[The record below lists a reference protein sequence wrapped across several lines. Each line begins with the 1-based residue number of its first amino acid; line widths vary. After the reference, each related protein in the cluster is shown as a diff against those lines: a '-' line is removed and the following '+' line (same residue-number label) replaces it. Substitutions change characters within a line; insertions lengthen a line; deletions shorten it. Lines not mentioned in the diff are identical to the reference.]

1 MNLARLAVSRTRATL
16 TLAVLLVIWG
26 TWSWTVIPVQAD
38 PEVQIPYISVTTPI
52 PGVSP
57 QDVERLVTRPL
68 EEKILEVED
77 IKGTRSYSFL
87 SSSVVIAEFPAEFQQ
102 EKALQDI
109 RQAVEDTKPELPT
122 DAEESLVKEF
132 SSQDFPLMR
141 IAVVGESLSM
151 RPLLAAARR
160 LRDELE
166 RLQPVLQVDMQG
178 DADEVVEIVVDR
190 TRIESYQLRMAEIYQ
205 AVTDSNRFVPAGYQD
220 TGLGSFDI
228 KVPSVLDDAADLLA
242 LPIKTQGERV
252 VRLGDVADVR
262 ATFRDPTTYSSV
274 NSIEAITLLIIKRGD
289 ANDIDTARQVRGVLQ
304 AAEPFLPAGVRL
316 EVVDDSS
323 EWARDMVSELE
334 GNIGT
339 AIFLVMLLV
348 VASLGMRAGLQ
359 VGLSIPFCF
368 VIAFGVLHAM
378 DLSFNFM
385 VMFGLLLSIGM
396 LIDGAI
402 VVVEYASRFQAQG
415 FSRRDAYL
423 RASSAMFWPITASAA
438 TTAAAFIPLILWP
451 GVTGQFMRYLPI
463 TVFTVLAAALLYSLV
478 ITPVLGTLL
487 GRADERHQGA
497 GDEMAAVRALLENR
511 GPYARLLRVCC
522 ANPLYVLG
530 LVVLSMGLVLTL
542 YTRFGPGSEYFV
554 DLEPNY
560 ASVEVQTRG
569 NLSLNEK
576 VQLAR
581 EVSRLV
587 SDLPEIRT
595 LYLGI
600 GSGSQVGF
608 GGGGGGEGPETIAS
622 FFAEFRPK
630 DERDRHTNEVI
641 EDIRLRTENMAGLKV
656 LVEAEDGGPPAGA
669 AFEVEVLGA
678 DREQV
683 WQAASDLRGWIEQ
696 NTTAT
701 DVRDTLPLPNIE
713 WRIDIDRE
721 RAGVLGASVQEVGTM
736 VQMATSGLKVDEY
749 LPDGSDEEVDILV
762 RLPTSQRTLDQFD
775 QLYLATGMGLVP
787 FSSFIEVLPVVG
799 HGELRRRDGN
809 VAVNITA
816 AMDGEKVGPTF
827 ERMEAWAQQNLPDGV
842 QMRRDGRSLEQQE
855 VVGFLS
861 IAMVVALLVMLIMLV
876 TEFDSFYQSFLTL
889 SAVAMSV
896 VGVLLMMLL
905 TGRVMSVVMD
915 GMGLVT
921 LAGVVVNNNIVLIDT
936 FNRLSKE
943 HGHLGVRQIAVMTG
957 IMRLRPVIL
966 TTATTVFGLLPMVA
980 GLSVDLFGREVSS
993 GTRAS
998 GYWENLATTVA
1009 SGLTCA
1015 TVLTLVV
1022 TPVALTLPDYLRRH
1036 TRLRFGGQRSV
1047 GSSVP
1052 MAGAAQEA

>member
-26 TWSWTVIPVQAD
+26 TWSWAVIPVQAD

-68 EEKILEVED
+68 EEKILEVEN
-77 IKGTRSYSFL
+77 IKGARSYSFL
-87 SSSVVIAEFPAEFQQ
+87 SSSVVVAEFPAEFQQ

-109 RQAVEDTKPELPT
+109 RQAVEDTKPELPA
-122 DAEESLVKEF
+122 DAEESVVKEF

-141 IAVVGESLSM
+141 IAVVGENLSM

-205 AVTDSNRFVPAGYQD
+205 AVVNSNSFVPAGYQD

-262 ATFRDPTTYSSV
+262 ATFRDPTTYSAV
-274 NSIEAITLLIIKRGD
+274 NSVEAITLLIVKRGD
-289 ANDIDTARQVRGVLQ
+289 ANDIDTARQVRGVLE
-304 AAEPFLPAGVRL
+304 AAEPFLPSGVRV

-348 VASLGMRAGLQ
+348 VASLGLRAGLQ

-368 VIAFGVLHAM
+368 VIAFGVLHAL
-378 DLSFNFM
+378 DLAFNFM

-415 FSRRDAYL
+415 FSRRDSYL

-478 ITPVLGTLL
+478 ITPVIGTLL
-487 GRADERHQGA
+487 GRVDERHRGS

-511 GPYARLLRVCC
+511 SPYARLLRACC

-530 LVVLSMGLVLTL
+530 LVLLSMALVVTL
-542 YTRFGPGSEYFV
+542 YTRFGPGSSYFV

-560 ASVEVQTRG
+560 ASVEVKTRG

-581 EVSRLV
+581 EVGRRI

-600 GSGSQVGF
+600 GSSTGVGF
-608 GGGGGGEGPETIAS
+608 GPGGGGGTETIAS
-622 FFAEFRPK
+622 FFAEFRTE
-630 DERDRHTNEVI
+630 DERARHGNEVI
-641 EDIRLRTENMAGLKV
+641 EEIRARTEDMAGLKV
-656 LVEAEDGGPPAGA
+656 LVEAEQGGPPAGE

-678 DREQV
+678 NREQV
-683 WQAASDLRGWIEQ
+683 WQAARDLRAWVEQ

-775 QLYLATGMGLVP
+775 QLYLTTAMGLVP
-787 FSSFIEVLPVVG
+787 FSSFIDVLPVVG
-799 HGELRRRDGN
+799 HGELRRMDGN

-816 AMDGEKVGPTF
+816 AMDDEKVGPAVA
-827 ERMEAWAQQNLPDGV
+827 RMEEWARQNLPDGV

-905 TGRVMSVVMD
+905 TDRVMSVVMD

-936 FNRLSKE
+936 FNRLSRE

-966 TTATTVFGLLPMVA
+966 TTATTVFGLLPMVF
-980 GLSVDLFGREVSS
+980 GLSVDLFSREIST

-1036 TRLRFGGQRSV
+1036 TRLRFGGQRSA

-1052 MAGAAQEA
+1052 MAGVAQEA